1 MKVNIANQNT
11 GVISTPN
18 AGGIFPLAS
27 LNNGSDGHATTAQG
41 KSLRFVSGYQDETTR
56 QSMAKDMKF
65 KNGPNTVAV
74 GCTHASVSASKNS
87 LPDDN
92 VVPNVS
98 EREETTDT
106 SIIDKMVLVQVILS
120 VVVDK
125 PGVEEI
131 GTTKA
136 ETPFI
141 VIVIA
146 IIIVQK
152 KIMVL
157 IRRHIMLLMLVEQV

>member
-1 MKVNIANQNT
+1 M
-11 GVISTPN
+11 
-18 AGGIFPLAS
+18 
-27 LNNGSDGHATTAQG
+27 AQG
-41 KSLRFVSGYQDETTR
+41 KSFRFVSGYQDETTR

-98 EREETTDT
+98 ERDETTDI
-106 SIIDKMVLVQVILS
+106 SIIDKVVLVQIFLL
-120 VVVDK
+120 VVVDE
-125 PGVEEI
+125 PGVEAT
-131 GTTKA
+131 GTMKA

-141 VIVIA
+141 VIAIVI
-146 IIIVQK
+146 IQKIVMERQ
-152 KIMVL
+152 
-157 IRRHIMLLMLVEQV
+157 HMLLTLLVEQV